1 MSNPRIVIIGNGISG
16 ITAARHIRKR
26 SDAEI
31 TVIGK
36 ESEHF
41 FSRTALMYVYM
52 GHMRYQDIKPYED
65 HFWEKNRI
73 GLKHGTVTR
82 VDTERKIVELT
93 DGGTLTYDSLIIAT
107 GSESNRFGWPGQDL
121 PGVQGLYSL
130 QDLESMEENT
140 KGIQR
145 AVIAGGGLIGVE
157 MAEMLRTRNID
168 VTFLVRE
175 HSYWG
180 GILPKQEAGMITRH
194 MQEHGV
200 ELRFNT
206 ELEEV
211 LAGDDGRVR
220 AISTKG
226 GEEIACG
233 FVGLAVGV
241 HPNIAWL
248 KGSPEIKTGKGVLVN
263 ENLETSASDVY
274 AIGDCV
280 EFHKHPDPQRK
291 NIEQVWYTGRMMGET
306 VALTITGERTAY
318 DPGIWFNS
326 AKFFDIEYQTYGWVR
341 NNLQDGETEHYWE
354 HPNGRSAL
362 HLVWNAESRVLHGV
376 NSFGFRLRHEV
387 FDRWLREK
395 ATVDHVVQHLHEAAF
410 DPEFFER
417 TEMAVRASFNQA
429 TSVIA

>member
-121 PGVQGLYSL
+121 PGVQGLYSV

-140 KGIQR
+140 KAIQR

-341 NNLQDGETEHYWE
+341 NNLQEGEADHYWE

>member
-157 MAEMLRTRNID
+157 MAEMLRTRRMLGLD
-168 VTFLVRE
+168 
-175 HSYWG
+175 
-180 GILPKQEAGMITRH
+180 
-194 MQEHGV
+194 GV
-200 ELRFNT
+200 NT
-206 ELEEV
+206 ETGRTRLR
-211 LAGDDGRVR
+211 LIDGR
-220 AISTKG
+220 AHEFG
-226 GEEIACG
+226 GGPNARQS
-233 FVGLAVGV
+233 LRDAHA
-241 HPNIAWL
+241 HP
-248 KGSPEIKTGKGVLVN
+248 
-263 ENLETSASDVY
+263 
-274 AIGDCV
+274 
-280 EFHKHPDPQRK
+280 
-291 NIEQVWYTGRMMGET
+291 
-306 VALTITGERTAY
+306 
-318 DPGIWFNS
+318 
-326 AKFFDIEYQTYGWVR
+326 
-341 NNLQDGETEHYWE
+341 
-354 HPNGRSAL
+354 
-362 HLVWNAESRVLHGV
+362 
-376 NSFGFRLRHEV
+376 
-387 FDRWLREK
+387 
-395 ATVDHVVQHLHEAAF
+395 
-410 DPEFFER
+410 
-417 TEMAVRASFNQA
+417 
-429 TSVIA
+429 

>member
-326 AKFFDIEYQTYGWVR
+326 AKFFDIKYQTYGWVR
-341 NNLQDGETEHYWE
+341 NNLQEGEADHYWE

>member
-1 MSNPRIVIIGNGISG
+1 
-16 ITAARHIRKR
+16 
-26 SDAEI
+26 
-31 TVIGK
+31 
-36 ESEHF
+36 
-41 FSRTALMYVYM
+41 
-52 GHMRYQDIKPYED
+52 
-65 HFWEKNRI
+65 
-73 GLKHGTVTR
+73 
-82 VDTERKIVELT
+82 
-93 DGGTLTYDSLIIAT
+93 
-107 GSESNRFGWPGQDL
+107 
-121 PGVQGLYSL
+121 
-130 QDLESMEENT
+130 MEENT

-341 NNLQDGETEHYWE
+341 NNLQEGEADHYWE